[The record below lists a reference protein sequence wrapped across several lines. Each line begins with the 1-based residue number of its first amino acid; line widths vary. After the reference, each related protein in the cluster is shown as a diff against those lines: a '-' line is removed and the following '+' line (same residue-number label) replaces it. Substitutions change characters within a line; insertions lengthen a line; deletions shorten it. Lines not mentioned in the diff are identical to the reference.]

1 MGTENIWKNWLVSPL
16 GQKLLAEEKDW
27 FDKNLEDIFGYHAV
41 QICPYRF
48 DSLSNNRIVYKY
60 RFSFGLCEGLIDE
73 QDNVFI
79 VAPETLPLPSDSV
92 DLFVLAHIFETMHE
106 PHSLLREVERVLRP
120 EGKLIISSFNPYGL
134 WAINRYFNDVN
145 LPLNGANWVS
155 LARFKDWCKLL
166 DLEIVGGEFLAFY
179 PAINSPKWQKK
190 LAWLQNGVR
199 RWLPTTGAVYCLSIV
214 KRREGMKLL
223 KSDIWASK
231 AKFGKKAVPSVS
243 TFNEKE

>member
-1 MGTENIWKNWLVSPL
+1 M
-16 GQKLLAEEKDW
+16 
-27 FDKNLEDIFGYHAV
+27 
-41 QICPYRF
+41 
-48 DSLSNNRIVYKY
+48 
-60 RFSFGLCEGLIDE
+60 CEGLIDE

-92 DLFVLAHIFETMHE
+92 DLFVLAHIFETMHK

-155 LARFKDWCKLL
+155 LARLKDWCKLL

-179 PAINSPKWQKK
+179 PAINSLSGKK
-190 LAWLQNGVR
+190 SLHGCKMVCAGGCLQLG
-199 RWLPTTGAVYCLSIV
+199 LSIV
-214 KRREGMKLL
+214 CLL
-223 KSDIWASK
+223 
-231 AKFGKKAVPSVS
+231 
-243 TFNEKE
+243 